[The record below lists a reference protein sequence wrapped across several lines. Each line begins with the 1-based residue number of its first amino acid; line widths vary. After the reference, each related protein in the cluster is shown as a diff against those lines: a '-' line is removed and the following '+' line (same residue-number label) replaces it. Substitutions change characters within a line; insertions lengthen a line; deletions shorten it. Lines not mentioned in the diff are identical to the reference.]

1 MPWRLK
7 REIFLILMGCAVLVI
22 GVIVLILNRDA
33 STDLLAGV
41 AILGGV
47 AIIINTLPLGANGT
61 NHTPSSRPP
70 YDQDG

>member
-7 REIFLILMGCAVLVI
+7 REVFLILMGCAVLVI

-41 AILGGV
+41 AVLGGV
-47 AIIINTLPLGANGT
+47 AIIINSLPLGGNGG
-61 NHTPSSRPP
+61 SRPP
-70 YDQDG
+70 YDQEA